1 MNYTNMLNKIIDE
14 SGKMLKDIA
23 KECQEKYNVK
33 LTPTY
38 LSNIRS
44 NSERTA
50 SDDISR
56 AIAKVCGAKYENIL
70 VVQAYLDKAP
80 DVILTFLKFAQN
92 MLQSGSQIMQMFPD
106 FTELPNSNAAMQ
118 EMKRIQS
125 QSLAEF
131 ICETVEESKR
141 GADKQMLELLMPVIE
156 QQNEPKWMVI
166 SPEQMKDIRMVKES
180 DIEKIID
187 VKK

>member
-1 MNYTNMLNKIIDE
+1 MNYTELLNQIIGQ
-14 SGKMLKDIA
+14 SGKMMKDIA
-23 KECQEKYNVK
+23 NECSEKYGVN
-33 LTPTY
+33 LTNTY
-38 LSNIRS
+38 LSNLKTTPGRI
-44 NSERTA
+44 A

-56 AIAKVCGAKYENIL
+56 AIAKACGAKYENIL

-80 DVILTFLKFAQN
+80 DVILTFLESTQRRNQA
-92 MLQSGSQIMQMFPD
+92 GSQVIQMFPG
-106 FTELPNSNAAMQ
+106 FNELPNSNAAMQ
-118 EMKRIQS
+118 ELERIQS

-141 GADKQMLELLMPVIE
+141 GADKQMMELLIPAIE
-156 QQNEPKWMVI
+156 QQNEPKWMLI